1 MTKSTRRGPFR
12 TVAEKMEILAEYEAA
27 PNGSKGEVLRRHK
40 LGSSTIGRWAYARD
54 HDEFGPGPKGNRP
67 RTGKS
72 AVTPNRQSAEIARLR
87 RQLAKAQADREVLN
101 AALESMGK
109 AHALLEKLAESAEP
123 EPLKDTSETTQS
135 PDSSTS
141 E

>member
-1 MTKSTRRGPFR
+1 MIKSSRRAPFR

-27 PNGSKGEVLRRHK
+27 PRGAKGEVARRHN

-54 HDEFGPGPKGNRP
+54 HDEFGPGLKGNRS
-67 RTGKS
+67 RYGRS
-72 AVTPNRQSAEIARLR
+72 AMTPNRQSAEIAKLR
-87 RQLAKAQADREVLN
+87 RELAKAQADREVLN

-123 EPLKDTSETTQS
+123 EPLNDSFGTTQS
-135 PDSSTS
+135 PNSSPP